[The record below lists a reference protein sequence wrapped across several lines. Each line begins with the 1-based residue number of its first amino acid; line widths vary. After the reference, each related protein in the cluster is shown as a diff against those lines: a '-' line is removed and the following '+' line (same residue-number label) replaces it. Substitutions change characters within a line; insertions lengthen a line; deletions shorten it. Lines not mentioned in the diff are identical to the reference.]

1 MIVVAGEALV
11 DVIERPDG
19 SVLAVPGG
27 GPFNTARAIGRLGLS
42 VAWAGVLSSD
52 GHGQVLEA
60 ALTGDGVSLALVQRT
75 DLPTTQALA
84 SLNDRGEASY
94 RFIVD
99 QTSAPALDG
108 ARLLAALPSQLSA
121 VHVGTLGLV
130 FEPIAT
136 ALEALVAGLED
147 DVLLM
152 VDPNCRPSA
161 IPDPVAYRARLTRI
175 LERAD
180 VVKVSTAD
188 AAFLGVDIEAPVL
201 VVTDGGGPV
210 SVRIGDR
217 SHEVAVPAVAV
228 VDSVGAGDTFG
239 GAMLAR
245 LVQAGIARSGQA
257 NEGDVLAAVRFA
269 VRASS
274 MVCQRAGA
282 DPPTLAELGGWAAP

>member
-27 GPFNTARAIGRLGLS
+27 GPFNTARAIARLELS

-52 GHGQVLEA
+52 GHGRVLEA
-60 ALTGDGVSLALVQRT
+60 ALAGDGVSLELVQRT
-75 DLPTTQALA
+75 DLPTTRALA

-108 ARLLAALPSQLSA
+108 DRLLAALPSDLSA

-136 ALEALVAGLED
+136 ALEALVAGLGD

-161 IPDPVAYRARLTRI
+161 IPDPVAYRARMARI

-188 AAFLGVDIEAPVL
+188 EAFLGVDIGSPVV

-210 SVRIGDR
+210 RVLVGDR
-217 SHEVAVPAVAV
+217 SHEVEVPPVPV

-239 GAMLAR
+239 GAMLAW
-245 LVQAGIARSGQA
+245 LVQAGIARSGLA
-257 NEGDVLAAVRFA
+257 NERDVLAAVRFA
-269 VRASS
+269 VRASAI
-274 MVCQRAGA
+274 VCQRAGA
-282 DPPTLAELGGWAAP
+282 DPPTLANLGGWAA

>member
-52 GHGQVLEA
+52 GHGRVLEA
-60 ALTGDGVSLALVQRT
+60 ALAGDSVSLELVQRT
-75 DLPTTQALA
+75 DLPTTRALA
-84 SLNDRGEASY
+84 SLNERGEASY

-108 ARLLAALPSQLSA
+108 DRLLAALPSDLSA

-136 ALEALVAGLED
+136 ALEALVAGLGD

-161 IPDPVAYRARLTRI
+161 IPDPVAYRARMARI

-188 AAFLGVDIEAPVL
+188 EAFLGVEIGSPVV

-210 SVRIGDR
+210 RVRVGDR
-217 SHEVAVPAVAV
+217 SHEVEVPPVAV

-239 GAMLAR
+239 GAMLGW
-245 LVQAGIARSGQA
+245 LVQAGIGRQGLAS
-257 NEGDVLAAVRFA
+257 EGDVLAAVRFA
-269 VRASS
+269 VRASAL
-274 MVCQRAGA
+274 VCQRAGA
-282 DPPTLAELGGWAAP
+282 DPPTLADLGGWAA